1 MIEIFCTNVTC
12 DLQANS
18 ILERLQ
24 KEFPHYEIN
33 FDLEDC
39 DNILRVDGKTDA
51 VNRQAIIEL
60 VKLFNCEIKVLPDEI
75 TNVKKND
82 KLAF

>member
-1 MIEIFCTNVTC
+1 MIEIFCTNVSTQM
-12 DLQANS
+12 QASS

-24 KEFPHYEIN
+24 KEFPQYDMN

-39 DNILRVDGKTDA
+39 DRILRVDGKEDV

-60 VKLFNCEIKVLPDEI
+60 VKHFKCEIKVLPDEF
-75 TNVKKND
+75 TN
-82 KLAF
+82 A